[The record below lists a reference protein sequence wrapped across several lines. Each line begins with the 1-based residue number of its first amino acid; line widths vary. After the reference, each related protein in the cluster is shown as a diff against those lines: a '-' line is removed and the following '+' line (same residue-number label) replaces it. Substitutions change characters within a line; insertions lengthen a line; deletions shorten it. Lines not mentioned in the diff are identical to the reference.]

1 MRMIEWLNW
10 LPVMAAGTIAGAS
23 SGLLGVHIVGMRVP
37 FLAVFVSHAALAGAV
52 FAALA
57 GVSAESLHWPALAT
71 AMVAAV
77 LLGLLDSRY
86 IRLDTNVL
94 IAALFALSMGLAF
107 LGIGLFGVLGKS
119 DHDVRSLLWGNLAF
133 CRWRDVWP
141 MLGVL
146 ALQIAFVALLG
157 RHLRALLFSR
167 AEADA
172 MGIPATLVWIGLLVL
187 TSLVLSLH
195 FQTVGG
201 LLIYSLLT
209 SPAAAAYLLVRRHG
223 HVLVVSTLL
232 GIVSGLGGFVLAA
245 ITDLPTGAVIVI
257 TSSLLLIGAAGIAQ
271 YARRAHSSRRDTPSP
286 AATAT

>member
-1 MRMIEWLNW
+1 ML
-10 LPVMAAGTIAGAS
+10 
-23 SGLLGVHIVGMRVP
+23 
-37 FLAVFVSHAALAGAV
+37 AALV
-52 FAALA
+52 
-57 GVSAESLHWPALAT
+57 
-71 AMVAAV
+71 
-77 LLGLLDSRY
+77 LGLLDSHH

-141 MLGVL
+141 MLVVL

-157 RHLRALLFSR
+157 KHLRALLFSR
-167 AEADA
+167 AEASA
-172 MGIPATLVWIGLLVL
+172 MGIPATAVWIGLLVL

-209 SPAAAAYLLVRRHG
+209 NPAAAG
-223 HVLVVSTLL
+223 
-232 GIVSGLGGFVLAA
+232 
-245 ITDLPTGAVIVI
+245 
-257 TSSLLLIGAAGIAQ
+257 
-271 YARRAHSSRRDTPSP
+271 
-286 AATAT
+286 